1 MITRAGS
8 GWQTAMA
15 DLSLILFM
23 VTAVAVN
30 ERPGPRAAPAAIML
44 PALGEPVAVWR
55 SAAGAPGLRDWLRE
69 TALDPNLRLTLLA
82 SADQAEAAL
91 ALAAGAGRPARIV
104 IEADAR
110 GPVAAVLTYDQAAP
124 LAQGL
129 QTQEDRP

>member
-1 MITRAGS
+1 MNARASS
-8 GWQTAMA
+8 GWQTALA

-30 ERPGPRAAPAAIML
+30 ERPAPHAAPAPVLL

-55 SAAGAPGLRDWLRE
+55 SAAGAPGLRDWLRD
-69 TALDPNLRLTLLA
+69 AARDPNLRLTLLA

-91 ALAAGAGRPARIV
+91 TLVAEAGRPARIV
-104 IEADAR
+104 IEAE
-110 GPVAAVLTYDQAAP
+110 GQGSVAAVLTYDQAPP

-129 QTQEDRP
+129 Q